1 MPRLTVVR
9 VARLVEM
16 SVDGKSRP
24 EIAKEVECST
34 VTVWVYQKKIGLL

>member
-1 MPRLTVVR
+1 MPRITVIQ
-9 VARLVEM
+9 VARLIEL

-24 EIAKEVECST
+24 DIAREVQCST